1 MNLPLAFIGG
11 MGYGEMLLVG
21 FIALLLF
28 GKKLP
33 EVARSLG
40 KGVTEFKKGIQG
52 LEEEIRETTTT
63 QYNELPHSTD
73 TQTPQAPKFEP
84 PTSPPTDADTAST
97 GDPAKLAD
105 EHRDRSLAEFPSGA
119 STGDPA
125 KPADDQPKP
134 EDRPID

>member
-40 KGVTEFKKGIQG
+40 KGVTEFKKGVQG
-52 LEEEIRETTTT
+52 IEEEIRETTTT
-63 QYNELPHSTD
+63 QYNELPHSTE

-84 PTSPPTDADTAST
+84 PTSPPTEVASTAS
-97 GDPAKLAD
+97 K
-105 EHRDRSLAEFPSGA
+105 EPSSA
-119 STGDPA
+119 TTEPA
-125 KPADDQPKP
+125 KPQGSMTD
-134 EDRPID
+134 

>member
-52 LEEEIRETTTT
+52 IEDEIRDASSQSPYT
-63 QYNELPHSTD
+63 ELPYSTESKA
-73 TQTPQAPKFEP
+73 PEVPKFEP
-84 PTSPPTDADTAST
+84 PPAAAPPPNAST
-97 GDPAKLAD
+97 PNAPHANPTPPSNPPSDANPTPKS
-105 EHRDRSLAEFPSGA
+105 EHPDFGSEP
-119 STGDPA
+119 
-125 KPADDQPKP
+125 PKT
-134 EDRPID
+134 

>member
-40 KGVTEFKKGIQG
+40 KGVTEFKKGVQG
-52 LEEEIRETTTT
+52 IEEELRETTTT
-63 QYNELPHSTD
+63 QYTELPHSTE

-84 PTSPPTDADTAST
+84 PSSPPTDANPSST
-97 GDPAKLAD
+97 HDQ
-105 EHRDRSLAEFPSGA
+105 
-119 STGDPA
+119 T
-125 KPADDQPKP
+125 KPADNQPKP
-134 EDRPID
+134 EDRPTD